1 MPTYDYYCKF
11 CNRTEERVVGLS
23 DLDKVQG
30 CRVCG
35 DPVER
40 VITRAPVSRFAGHEG
55 RRAGPL
61 RGRHARHPVE
71 GTAERPQNSRAAR
84 MNPALASA

>member
-23 DLDKVQG
+23 DLDKAQG

-40 VITRAPVSRFAGHEG
+40 VITRAPVSRFAG
-55 RRAGPL
+55 RATKGGGQDRFVADMLGIPL
-61 RGRHARHPVE
+61 KELPSGLKTPEPRE
-71 GTAERPQNSRAAR
+71 
-84 MNPALASA
+84 